1 VASKEALV
9 ARVSVFAES
18 DGLWRVEKF
27 AAWAGIPV
35 PSVYYQ
41 IAQGRIPGVVRFG
54 KTIRID
60 PEVALPALRD
70 GGAA

>member
-9 ARVSVFAES
+9 ARVSAFVES

-41 IAQGRIPGVVRFG
+41 ISLGRIPGVVRFG

-70 GGAA
+70 GGPA